1 MRQNPFCSF
10 LCLVSASAAL
20 LLSSCTTKPGGSV
33 AGPIYEEASRYYR
46 HNKYPEALDA
56 WNRALAVDTLKGF
69 SRQAVDALRQKSRVE
84 YLTGEYE
91 AAFQTFGILDNHAG
105 NMLSDSLRASLLLDR
120 ARMHAEIGNFGT
132 AAAVLGRIPGPDAWL
147 RLEQAALWRKG
158 GDFPSAS
165 QAYLGLSKSDDPA
178 VRMTA
183 LSGLLDCAVARNDLG
198 LELPEAYAGKIAG
211 VSGKVMSM
219 QAPPELRIRALRT
232 AARSLQQLDRQRPNA
247 SFLLFRALALAQQEN
262 LTRLDQILQFESNA
276 VIVRKPDVYRSVIEF
291 FTQRNMPYSR
301 MAALY
306 QLGMSP
312 GLNEKERIEALKSGL
327 QICQN
332 YGVPATAA
340 GVLNLERDAIGTLED
355 LLIGSGRYFELFE
368 VSEQAKLLELQR
380 EMQAGIAEFRL
391 PAGHEAL
398 QNEIIELTRDIS
410 GLLQRKV
417 NMADEGYGFE
427 LSALADKSISSK
439 RGRLIE
445 LSAEAA
451 AIDRGAASR
460 LSLTPVTMMTVQK
473 SLRPDEAL
481 VRFFIRD
488 SLATGMLISDREMQ
502 IISSPVSRLQV
513 RSQLATLRQ
522 TLSAGGPELPGRL
535 RTDGQRLWLTDALLH
550 SISERLKG
558 YRHLVFVADASIPF
572 HLLGQE
578 EMLGAERRISQ
589 LGSAKEAVVYSGQNP
604 STGQAPGIAF
614 FDASRPDMARIHK
627 MYHPEDRIFL
637 FWKPMSKNEIG
648 ELEVLLSAQ
657 LKRDA
662 SGSGSLRAL
671 ASGAG
676 GPQDGRWIYLT
687 SYGID

>member
-1 MRQNPFCSF
+1 MRQNPFSSF
-10 LCLVSASAAL
+10 LCLVFAGASL
-20 LLSSCTTKPGGSV
+20 LLSSCTSKPGGSD
-33 AGPIYEEASRYYR
+33 AGAIYEEASRFYR

-91 AAFQTFGILDNHAG
+91 AAFRTFETLDNHAG
-105 NMLSDSLRASLLLDR
+105 KMLPDSVRTSLLLDR
-120 ARMHAEIGNFGT
+120 ARMHAEIGDFGT
-132 AAAVLGRIPGPDAWL
+132 AAAFLGRVPGQDAWL
-147 RLEQAALWRKG
+147 RLEQAALLAKG
-158 GDFPSAS
+158 GDLPGAS
-165 QAYLGLSKSDDPA
+165 QAFLGLSKSDDPA
-178 VRMTA
+178 VRISA
-183 LSGLLDCAVARNDLG
+183 LSGLLDCAVSRSDMG
-198 LELPEAYAGKIAG
+198 LDPPEAYAGKIAA

-219 QAPPELRIRALRT
+219 QAAPELRIRALRT
-232 AARSLQQLDRQRPNA
+232 ASRSLQQLDRQRPNA
-247 SFLLFRALALAQQEN
+247 SFLLFRALALAQQER

-306 QLGMSP
+306 SLGMSP
-312 GLNEKERIEALKSGL
+312 ELKEKERIEALKSGL

-332 YGVPATAA
+332 YGVPATATNY
-340 GVLNLERDAIGTLED
+340 LNLERDAIGTLED

-368 VSEQAKLLELQR
+368 VSEQVKLLELQR
-380 EMQAGIAEFRL
+380 DMQAGITEFRL

-427 LSALADKSISSK
+427 LSALADKSISRK

-445 LSAEAA
+445 LAAEAA
-451 AIDRGAASR
+451 AIDKGAASR
-460 LSLTPVTMMTVQK
+460 LSLTPATMLTVQK

-481 VRFFIRD
+481 VRLFIRD

-513 RSQLATLRQ
+513 RSRLTTLRQ
-522 TLSAGGPELPGRL
+522 TLSAGGPDLPARL
-535 RTDGQRLWLTDALLH
+535 RTDEQRLWLTDALLL

-558 YRHLVFVADASIPF
+558 YGHLVFVADAPVPF
-572 HLLGQE
+572 HLLGRE
-578 EMLGAERRISQ
+578 GMLGAERRISL
-589 LGSAKEAVVYSGQNP
+589 LGSAKEAVVYSGQYP
-604 STGQAPGIAF
+604 SAGQAPGMAF
-614 FDASRPDMARIHK
+614 FDASRPDQARIYK
-627 MYHPEDRIFL
+627 MYHPGDRIFL
-637 FWKPMSKNEIG
+637 FWKPLSKNEIG
-648 ELEVLLSAQ
+648 ELKELLSAH
-657 LKRDA
+657 LKIDA

-671 ASGAG
+671 ASGSGA
-676 GPQDGRWIYLT
+676 PPDGRWIYLT